1 MHFLRF
7 IFAVTVLAGA
17 QSVMAQASDLKNPA
31 RPNIVLI
38 YADDLGYA
46 DLGCYGGTTPTP
58 NLDSIAAQGVRFTDF
73 YVAQAVCSASRT
85 ALLTGCL
92 PNRLGILGALGPNS
106 KTGISDKETTIAEG
120 LKEFGY
126 KSAVFGKWHLGHL
139 PKFLPTKHGFDE
151 YYGLPYSNDMWPR
164 HPEAKPGAYP
174 ALPLIEGESIIAR
187 NPDQKL
193 LTTSYTNHAISF
205 IQRHKSEPFFLYLP
219 HSMPHVPLYVSD
231 EGKNKKG
238 KGLFADVIAEIDR
251 GIGRILATLKELKLE
266 ENTLVIFTSDNGP
279 WLTYGD
285 HAGSAKPLREG
296 KGTSFEGGVRVPFVA
311 KWPGRIKP
319 GSVITE
325 PAMTI
330 DILPT
335 LMRLQNPDWKPS
347 PDMPI
352 DGLDIRPLLMGDTTM
367 KTPHEA
373 LYFYWGNQLQAVRVG
388 DWKLHFPHD
397 YGSIEGKAG
406 ATGGKPNGYT
416 KKQIGVSLYNLR
428 QDIGETKNLAGSEE
442 SVVELLKQKADAIR
456 AEIGDTN
463 TRQKG
468 SAVREPGKA
477 E

>member
-1 MHFLRF
+1 
-7 IFAVTVLAGA
+7 
-17 QSVMAQASDLKNPA
+17 
-31 RPNIVLI
+31 
-38 YADDLGYA
+38 
-46 DLGCYGGTTPTP
+46 
-58 NLDSIAAQGVRFTDF
+58 
-73 YVAQAVCSASRT
+73 
-85 ALLTGCL
+85 
-92 PNRLGILGALGPNS
+92 
-106 KTGISDKETTIAEG
+106 
-120 LKEFGY
+120 
-126 KSAVFGKWHLGHL
+126 
-139 PKFLPTKHGFDE
+139 
-151 YYGLPYSNDMWPR
+151 MWPR
-164 HPEAKPGAYP
+164 HPEAKPGSYP

-193 LTTSYTNHAISF
+193 LTNSYTNHAISF

-231 EGKNKKG
+231 EGKNKTG

-251 GIGRILATLKELKLE
+251 GIGRILDTLKELKLE

-279 WLTYGD
+279 WLSYGD

-335 LMRLQNPDWKPS
+335 LMKLQNPDWKPDS
-347 PDMPI
+347 DMPI

-373 LYFYWGNQLQAVRVG
+373 FYFYWGNQLQAVRVG

-428 QDIGETKNLAGSEE
+428 SDIGETRNLAESEG

-468 SAVREPGKA
+468 SGVREPGKA